1 MKLFLMRHAHAEEGA
16 RDDAKRGLTKK
27 GREQCD
33 VMRQF
38 IKDAGLKFDHVL
50 CSMFKRAIQTEREL
64 KLLNTHGT
72 TTNAL
77 SPSADVVDAWEAI
90 QEYVDPDK
98 GEDTKLLV
106 ITHHPLIEKLV
117 SSIAFGFSPDVESF
131 AHCTLLR
138 LDTHPLPDEV
148 HPLRWIVTPNLA
160 NRLQEAELIEAAG
173 RVQKHLGHAEKS
185 HMVDPLIA
193 KMADAIA
200 RRFRSQA
207 RTYKRYGSI
216 DLPPTVDT
224 VFRQA
229 FRRLTK
235 AAYESGAWYVEQS
248 LDGTREAQKPKR
260 TLPGYD
266 RDAEDLEDEIDQ
278 TSHDELTS
286 ITYGAIAAAGLSA
299 IKKAGI
305 AKLNEWTQQ
314 RTQMIAL
321 NEISKPFHAGG
332 SDVVI
337 EIRKEGRHVE
347 RHWDTQDDPC
357 ELCQENEEA
366 GWIGEDEQYP
376 NFPEGPP
383 GHPNCQC
390 SESYRIAGGEE

>member
-1 MKLFLMRHAHAEEGA
+1 MRHAHAEDGA

-38 IKDAGLKFDHVL
+38 IKDAGLKFDYIYT
-50 CSMFKRAIQTEREL
+50 SDFTRAIETAEEL
-64 KLLNTHGT
+64 KLKADKETPRLR
-72 TTNAL
+72 
-77 SPSADVVDAWEAI
+77 PSEDVLATWNWIDAQQFADD
-90 QEYVDPDK
+90 DK
-98 GEDTKLLV
+98 VLC

-117 SSIAFGFSPDVESF
+117 ATIAFGFSPDVESF
-131 AHCTLLR
+131 AHGTLLR

-148 HPLRWIVTPNLA
+148 HPLRWMVTPNLA
-160 NRLQEAELIEAAG
+160 NRLQEAEAIAEIIEAAG
-173 RVQKHLGHAEKS
+173 RVRKHLGHAEKA
-185 HMVDPLIA
+185 HIVDPLIVN
-193 KMADAIA
+193 MADAVA

-207 RTYKRYGSI
+207 RAYKRYGSI

-224 VFRQA
+224 TFRQT

-260 TLPGYD
+260 TLSGYD
-266 RDAEDLEDEIDQ
+266 RDVEDLEDEIDQ
-278 TSHDELTS
+278 TSHDQLTKMVH
-286 ITYGAIAAAGLSA
+286 GGEAAGIS
-299 IKKAGI
+299 KAGI
-305 AKLNEWTQQ
+305 LAMVLGEISDWTQQ
-314 RTQMIAL
+314 RANTIAL

-332 SDVVI
+332 RDVVN
-337 EIRKEGRHVE
+337 EIQKEGRHVE

-390 SESYRIAGGEE
+390 SESYRIAGGGE